1 MNLSNTKTIVFITG
15 AFVSH
20 SCWDEW
26 AVFFENKGYKTV
38 APPWLH
44 KNESAEVLRSRHPD
58 EKVASI
64 RLQNLIDYYTE
75 IIEKLPN
82 KPILIGHSYGGLLTQ
97 LLLQKDLAVSGV
109 AIHSVAPQGLI
120 TFKYSFYKGTWGAL
134 GFFTSLKKTF
144 LMPFKQW
151 QYAFTNGMLFEE
163 QKEAYEKLV
172 IPESKLALRDGLTK
186 TAKIDFKKPHPP
198 LLLIA
203 GSEDH
208 IVPSSLNYS
217 NFKKYKNFNSIT
229 TFREFKGRNH
239 FVLGQSN
246 WMEVASFTAN
256 WLEKVN

>member
-1 MNLSNTKTIVFITG
+1 MSLSNTKTIVFITG

-26 AVFFENKGYKTV
+26 IIFFESKGYKAV
-38 APPWLH
+38 APPWLY

-64 RLQNLIDYYTE
+64 RLQSLIDYYTE
-75 IIEKLPN
+75 IIQKLPE
-82 KPILIGHSYGGLLTQ
+82 KPILIGHSLGGLLTQ
-97 LLLQKDLAVSGV
+97 LLLQKDLAVAGI

-120 TFKYSFYKGTWGAL
+120 TFKYSFYKGTWGVL
-134 GFFTSLKKTF
+134 GFFTSLKKTY

-163 QKEAYEKLV
+163 QKESYEKLI
-172 IPESKLALRDGLTK
+172 IPESKLVLRDGLTK
-186 TAKIDFKKPHPP
+186 IAKVDFKREHVP
-198 LLLIA
+198 LLIIA

-217 NFKKYKNFNSIT
+217 NFKKYKNIKSIT
-229 TFREFKGRNH
+229 VYKEFRGRNH
-239 FVLGQSN
+239 FVLGQPN
-246 WMEVASFTAN
+246 WKEVATFASD
-256 WLEKVN
+256 WLEKIT